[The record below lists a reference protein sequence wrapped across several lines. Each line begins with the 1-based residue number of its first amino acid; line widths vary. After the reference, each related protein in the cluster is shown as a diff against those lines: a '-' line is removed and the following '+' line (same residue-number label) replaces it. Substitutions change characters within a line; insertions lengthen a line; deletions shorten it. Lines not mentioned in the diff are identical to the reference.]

1 MKRRLLAAM
10 CAVLF
15 MVALAF
21 ISAGSPLVAFD
32 HDDPPPPVPPTG
44 GGVWVV

>member
-1 MKRRLLAAM
+1 MKRRLLASM

-15 MVALAF
+15 LGALAL
-21 ISAGSPLVAFD
+21 INAGPRWVAFD